1 MFVIK
6 PDDTAELR
14 PVTLGQRQG
23 NDVVIASG
31 LDPEERVVL
40 AGQLLV
46 RPGSK
51 VHVDSGAPSSS
62 ATPSTDRKANN
73 NERGKS

>member
-1 MFVIK
+1 VVK
-6 PDDTAELR
+6 TDETAELR

-23 NDVVIASG
+23 SDVVIVSGLASG
-31 LDPEERVVL
+31 ERVVL

-51 VHVDSGAPSSS
+51 VHVDTTGESGAAPVPSG
-62 ATPSTDRKANN
+62 DQQKKA
-73 NERGKS
+73 ERGRS